1 MPEPLL
7 ENGQTNTVPV
17 FLFLALRIGNKQVTV
32 FGQRLGGKKTFP
44 KWKVFFKSGGSLPIL
59 S

>member
-7 ENGQTNTVPV
+7 QNGQTNTVPV

-32 FGQRLGGKKTFP
+32 FGQRLGGKKPFQNGR
-44 KWKVFFKSGGSLPIL
+44 VFSNRVAHCQF
-59 S
+59 